1 MSDLRKEKK
10 STRFQFT
17 KIGLIF
23 CAIAFF
29 NLSACALENRG
40 NLRRLKTNMEEE
52 LRRSWKDY
60 MVFYRGTAFVYK
72 IRDDKKIILDDR
84 WVEVT
89 SEEQM
94 AKSKIWE
101 ATNSA
106 EILGLN
112 DALFG
117 YVVYRYKDGVSI
129 KIIDENTVQL
139 HYNYVRTYGG
149 R

>member
-1 MSDLRKEKK
+1 MQCQLSKMS
-10 STRFQFT
+10 
-17 KIGLIF
+17 LIF
-23 CAIAFF
+23 CAIAIL
-29 NLSACALENRG
+29 NLSGCALENSG

-60 MVFYRGTAFVYK
+60 RVFYRGMAFVYEIK
-72 IRDDKKIILDDR
+72 NDKKIILDDQ

-89 SEEQM
+89 SAEQM

-117 YVVYRYKDGVSI
+117 YVVYRYKDGVSV
-129 KIIDENTVQL
+129 KIVDENTVQL
-139 HYNYVRTYGG
+139 HYTYVRTYGG

>member
-1 MSDLRKEKK
+1 MKCPLSKM
-10 STRFQFT
+10 
-17 KIGLIF
+17 GLIF

-29 NLSACALENRG
+29 NLSGCAHENEG
-40 NLRRLKTNMEEE
+40 NLRRLKTNMEGE
-52 LRRSWKDY
+52 LRHNWKDY
-60 MVFYRGTAFVYK
+60 RVFYRGTAFVYEIK
-72 IRDDKKIILDDR
+72 DDKKIILDNQ

-117 YVVYRYKDGVSI
+117 YVVYRYKDYVNI
-129 KIIDENTVQL
+129 KIVDENTVQL
-139 HYNYVRTYGG
+139 NYTHVRRYGG

>member
-1 MSDLRKEKK
+1 MEKK
-10 STRFQFT
+10 LMKFPFS
-17 KIGLIF
+17 KMGLIF
-23 CAIAFF
+23 CAIAIL
-29 NLSACALENRG
+29 NLSGCALENSG
-40 NLRRLKTNMEEE
+40 NLRRLKTNMEEQ

-60 MVFYRGTAFVYK
+60 RVFYRGMAFVYEIK
-72 IRDDKKIILDDR
+72 DDKKIILDDQ

-112 DALFG
+112 NILFG
-117 YVVYRYKDGVSI
+117 YVVYRYKDGVNI

-139 HYNYVRTYGG
+139 LYTHVRTYGG